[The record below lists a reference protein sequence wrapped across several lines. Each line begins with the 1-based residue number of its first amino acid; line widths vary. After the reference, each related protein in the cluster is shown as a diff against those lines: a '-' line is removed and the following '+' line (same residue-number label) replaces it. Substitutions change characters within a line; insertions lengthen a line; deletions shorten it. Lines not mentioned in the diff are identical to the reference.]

1 MEETL
6 KQILSELKEFKQELK
21 EFKQELKEFK
31 QEVNERFNTLEENM
45 NKRFNRVDGDLTLV
59 LKKLERLDSS
69 VRSHSA
75 QIKDHELRITDL
87 EEVKA

>member
-1 MEETL
+1 MDNTEL
-6 KQILSELKEFKQELK
+6 ILKEIKSLRAEMIEKFLQ
-21 EFKQELKEFK
+21 
-31 QEVNERFNTLEENM
+31 VNGRLDNLEENM

-87 EEVKA
+87 EESKA

>member
-1 MEETL
+1 MDNTEL
-6 KQILSELKEFKQELK
+6 ILKEIKSLRAEMNEKFLQ
-21 EFKQELKEFK
+21 
-31 QEVNERFNTLEENM
+31 VNGRLDNLEENM

-87 EEVKA
+87 EEAKA